1 MKFLDKLGL
10 VIFSILVLIL
20 SVVALGVTTGWIALT
35 SIVAILK
42 YVVANDVPTKIA
54 IITSIVLG
62 VYALKCIFFN
72 SFSGSSKDGKDSIL
86 LESENGKLLVSKDT
100 IENITNKVIK
110 KFDTA
115 ETVSTKVE
123 FDEENNL
130 NVYITLFVKPET
142 VIKDLASNV
151 QKEVK
156 TAVKNSIDIEP
167 KSVNIRVRN
176 IVNKKDTEIKA
187 EEK

>member
-20 SVVALGVTTGWIALT
+20 SVIALGVTTGWIALT
-35 SIVAILK
+35 SIVVILK

-86 LESENGKLLVSKDT
+86 CRWW
-100 IENITNKVIK
+100 
-110 KFDTA
+110 
-115 ETVSTKVE
+115 
-123 FDEENNL
+123 
-130 NVYITLFVKPET
+130 
-142 VIKDLASNV
+142 
-151 QKEVK
+151 
-156 TAVKNSIDIEP
+156 
-167 KSVNIRVRN
+167 RV
-176 IVNKKDTEIKA
+176 
-187 EEK
+187 